1 MNAILTFESLSTL
14 QHCEFACLSK
24 IRISNII
31 YIYMN
36 SKILSGIGKSQSKM
50 WRRGRGEPNLQ
61 TNLCCNFHVSKSPSQ
76 SGQQVGK
83 TVILE
88 TSPDIWL
95 WMHRRI
101 SQRIICPYAD
111 TSHKCIHL
119 RAWLLLRK
127 HHKKKTRTDLQ
138 TRVDT
143 HSHTHTR

>member
-24 IRISNII
+24 IRISN
-31 YIYMN
+31 IYMN

-127 HHKKKTRTDLQ
+127 HHKKKARTDLQ